1 MIEII
6 ARALLALLLL
16 GNIVAAFM
24 SHGQVLPRRRYDAYT
39 HITLTVAI
47 ALLIAAAG
55 GFW

>member
-24 SHGQVLPRRRYDAYT
+24 SHGQVLPRRTYDAYMHVT
-39 HITLTVAI
+39 MTVI
-47 ALLIAAAG
+47 VVILIAAAG